1 MMEEKM
7 SPRLSAKSQRDSI
20 RSKHRSNYT
29 TETRK
34 LVNRPIKVQ
43 DKIIG
48 CLQNHTFIKRVIGSK
63 HRLRC
68 PPAWA
73 IDAEAFDKEI
83 KPNAT
88 EFVVLD
94 KETGLE
100 YHCLVENFDR
110 LKGEL
115 DRGFGRQYFLTLN
128 HWEVR
133 DNGNHQLSLW
143 GGDNLG

>member
-1 MMEEKM
+1 MTHKREAPET
-7 SPRLSAKSQRDSI
+7 LGEV
-20 RSKHRSNYT
+20 SKGLGWKINYT
-29 TETRK
+29 NHNTHSHSVKT
-34 LVNRPIKVQ
+34 PIRAQ
-43 DKIIG
+43 GKIIG
-48 CLQNHTFIKRVIGSK
+48 YLEDHTFIKPARGSK

-73 IDAEAFDKEI
+73 IDAEAFDSEV

-88 EFVVLD
+88 EIIVVD
-94 KETGLE
+94 KESGIE
-100 YHCLVENFDR
+100 YHCKVETFDR

-133 DNGNHQLSLW
+133 DNGHRQLGLW
-143 GGDNLG
+143 G